1 MKKITLYVSYIVA
14 YVSHFFTSLFRRI
27 LLGGGVVVSLG
38 ENCLTDGLLSRHHMK
53 TFTSPYSHGRSNI
66 EYINAIEEDDY
77 HYLLKKEYLRY
88 EECEGE
94 SVVRNKW
101 YSLQTN
107 MYDDSVMKGF
117 EFTHHDVINN
127 GNHIKKFKR
136 RVKRMQGKYKKMYLF
151 YHHRYCENTNEA
163 QLLKDLCKLKV
174 RYLQKNDN
182 VYVVMFTQIKVD
194 TIKERKVV
202 YIQKDGIHCFYFYTQ
217 QIWTGTDN
225 DIFWAKVDDDL
236 IAKMM
241 NFVKKNKLDK
251 GIQYLVL

>member
-1 MKKITLYVSYIVA
+1 
-14 YVSHFFTSLFRRI
+14 
-27 LLGGGVVVSLG
+27 
-38 ENCLTDGLLSRHHMK
+38 
-53 TFTSPYSHGRSNI
+53 
-66 EYINAIEEDDY
+66 
-77 HYLLKKEYLRY
+77 
-88 EECEGE
+88 
-94 SVVRNKW
+94 
-101 YSLQTN
+101 
-107 MYDDSVMKGF
+107 
-117 EFTHHDVINN
+117 
-127 GNHIKKFKR
+127 
-136 RVKRMQGKYKKMYLF
+136 MQGRYKKMYLF

-217 QIWTGTDN
+217 QIWTGADN